1 MTDIYVEEI
10 LDHFR
15 NPRNFGE
22 LQDADIKVK
31 DVNTLCGDGFE
42 FFVKLND
49 GYVNDIR
56 FKGEGC
62 AISTASASILSEFVK
77 GKNLEDVAKISDEE
91 MIKLL
96 GIPISPARRK
106 CALLPLEI
114 LKSGMDKSK
123 VSKC

>member
-1 MTDIYVEEI
+1 MYVEEI

-15 NPRNFGE
+15 NPSNYGE
-22 LQDADIKVK
+22 IQDADINVK

-42 FFVKLND
+42 FFVKLSD
-49 GYVNDIR
+49 GHVKDVR

-62 AISTASASILSEFVK
+62 AISTASASMLSDFVK
-77 GKNLEDVAKISDEE
+77 GKSLEEITAIHDDQ
-91 MIKLL
+91 MIQLL

-114 LKSGMDKSK
+114 LKSGVNKSK
-123 VSKC
+123 VVKC